1 MRDRDFEFW
10 LVTIYKI
17 SGGGAMVGSAR
28 DVRLGNCRRVEEY
41 EGDLDAHFAKDQMY
55 GLLRRF
61 EYGRDEEARNVSP
74 RHRIPINGDRYTGT
88 ATLKAALN
96 LYLKF
101 SKAWPKGTSAPSL
114 R

>member
-10 LVTIYKI
+10 LESIYKTTAGRPMERQ
-17 SGGGAMVGSAR
+17 SR
-28 DVRLGNCRRVEEY
+28 QNRLSNCRHVEEY
-41 EGDLDAHFAKDQMY
+41 EGDLDAHYAKDQLAS
-55 GLLRRF
+55 LLRRF

-88 ATLKAALN
+88 ATLKAAIN

-101 SKAWPKGTSAPSL
+101 CRAWPTGRAAPVS
-114 R
+114 